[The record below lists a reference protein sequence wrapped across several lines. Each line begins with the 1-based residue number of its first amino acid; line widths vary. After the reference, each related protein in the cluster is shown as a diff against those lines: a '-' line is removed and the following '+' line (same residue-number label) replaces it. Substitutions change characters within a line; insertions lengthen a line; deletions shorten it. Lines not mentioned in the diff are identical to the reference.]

1 MTPSS
6 SIASF
11 TGMFDSKDGKMSDS
25 ATSQTMSTSA
35 TTAAAPVSRL
45 KPPTKVTSGGLSGS
59 TGDIAATTT
68 TTATT
73 AATTLAT
80 SSHIPK
86 PSGIASVKDNIR
98 AMVEKIE
105 TKCDEKAREESDA
118 QDISHKL
125 PSSASFDSATA
136 AARENA
142 ELKETIKDLESK
154 LATIMAIRAADKLKF
169 KELERLKIQSEQLQE
184 NKRQMA
190 ERVAELSKA
199 KAAAERA
206 AEEAREEATRQAEEI
221 KDLIDNAEMAVIDKE
236 MAENR
241 AEALQLELETLKE
254 QLEEKSIDYEL
265 LRSEIEDK
273 GAEGAAGSFQVKQLE
288 EQNARYKEALLK
300 FRDLTSTDRSNM
312 ALLAKELEA
321 KAEEV
326 ASLQALKERN
336 AKEIAR
342 YVETVQEL
350 TVSSCLGGFYFW
362 DF

>member
-125 PSSASFDSATA
+125 PSSASFDSAT